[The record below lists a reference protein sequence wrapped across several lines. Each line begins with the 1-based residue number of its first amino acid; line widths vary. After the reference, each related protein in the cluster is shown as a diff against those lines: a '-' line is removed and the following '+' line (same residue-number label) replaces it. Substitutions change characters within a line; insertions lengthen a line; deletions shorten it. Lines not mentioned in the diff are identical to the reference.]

1 MSVRMLW
8 PRRGAAG
15 RLVDRSSGRLGYRP
29 CWLLAV
35 VALAFLPGV
44 AVPRSANAPFRVTI
58 PARQANPEPALSPSP
73 TVLSPYWEPDIQRLQ
88 GAIGGLAAV
97 YGFHPD
103 FIAAVISHEA
113 DRESGVTGHSGLVGL
128 MGLLSPGRAVAWRSS
143 SEQLLIPTT
152 NLRWEL
158 AILSHVVQQSG
169 GDLFTALAAYNG
181 GWAEVNSRTPRE
193 YAARVLDSYGRA
205 LIARH
210 GLSPEMANRWTIAVQ
225 MRAGNVPA
233 ESFLILGTKPIA
245 GLRTYA
251 GHTVYAFAGQ
261 GGQTYYVRA
270 YVVPLGLSEFVTATT
285 SSAGVDGLEAP
296 LRARLGEKAARGRP
310 DARVLLVCLSGLER
324 LRGQVTTR
332 WFAPSNCPA
341 AGR

>member
-1 MSVRMLW
+1 MSVRMLG
-8 PRRGAAG
+8 PGRGAAG
-15 RLVDRSSGRLGYRP
+15 RLVDRSSRRLGYRP
-29 CWLLAV
+29 CWLLAAV
-35 VALAFLPGV
+35 LLAFLPTV
-44 AVPRSANAPFRVTI
+44 VVPRPANAAYRESI
-58 PARQANPEPALSPSP
+58 AARQVSPEPAHTTTPP
-73 TVLSPYWEPDIQRLQ
+73 VLSPYWEPDIQRLQ

-103 FIAAVISHEA
+103 FIAAVIRHEA
-113 DRESGVTGHSGLVGL
+113 DRESGATGHGGLVGL
-128 MGLLSPGRAVAWRSS
+128 MGLLSPGRALAWRSS

-152 NLRWEL
+152 NLRWGL

-233 ESFLILGTKPIA
+233 ESLLILGTKPIA

-270 YVVPLGLSEFVTATT
+270 YVVPLGLSEFVTAT
-285 SSAGVDGLEAP
+285 SSTGFDGLEAP

-310 DARVLLVCLSGLER
+310 DARVLLACLSGLER